1 MMASDVKD
9 YVSKC
14 AICLAHRTSQPKEP
28 LLQHKIAP
36 RPWAKLAAVLC
47 ELHGHTLLVVFFT
60 LATTSKWRIFALPQ
74 CKLLFM
80 S

>member
-47 ELHGHTLLVVFFT
+47 EHTLLVVFYYFSN
-60 LATTSKWRIFALPQ
+60 TTSKWRIFALPQ